1 MSMLRMLSNG
11 HFFIYSRDAVSEFGR
26 RKPLTLGTTKYICR
40 HSTSNELSRQIPEM
54 GERGGREILCETSC
68 PIVVEDVI
76 LLYNRGGNEVGR
88 FSVLSVDEGETLTEA
103 VAKRFIAVF
112 YLGDPV
118 PAE

>member
-11 HFFIYSRDAVSEFGR
+11 HFFIYSRDTISEFGR
-26 RKPLTLGTTKYICR
+26 RKPLVLGTTKYICR
-40 HSTSNELSRQIPEM
+40 HSTANELSRQIPEM

-68 PIVVEDVI
+68 PVTVEDVI
-76 LLYNRGGNEVGR
+76 MLYSRSGTEVGR

-112 YLGDPV
+112 YTGDPT
-118 PAE
+118 PEE